1 MWVLDA
7 GSHMVAFTIVV
18 GVALVG
24 VVHLHLHLHLVG
36 HGDGKGLLGD
46 ATTAVS
52 QTATWLQGSSPHVAF
67 CSDLMLLL
75 LVDLW
80 AKWLPLLVALHLV

>member
-24 VVHLHLHLHLVG
+24 VVHLNLHLHLVG
-36 HGDGKGLLGD
+36 RGLLGD
-46 ATTAVS
+46 ATMTVSETA
-52 QTATWLQGSSPHVAF
+52 AWLQGSSPHIAF

-80 AKWLPLLVALHLV
+80 VKWLPLLVALHLV